1 MAKKYKTLY
10 LKVPVD
16 VIAPIE
22 RIADS
27 QQRTT
32 SGQVVMILKKW
43 LDQCFD
49 VPREDSVG
57 KAGAEPNAVKV

>member
-1 MAKKYKTLY
+1 MAKKFKTLY

-49 VPREDSVG
+49 VPREDVG
-57 KAGAEPNAVKV
+57 KAGAEPNALKV

>member
-10 LKVPVD
+10 VKVPVE
-16 VIAPIE
+16 ISKPIE
-22 RIADS
+22 NIADK
-27 QQRTT
+27 QHRTT
-32 SGQVVMILKKW
+32 SAQVVMILEKW